1 MMVNQIYDFQR
12 HWELAERYK
21 AAGNSLLRLSDW
33 NNARDDV
40 CTPGRLIQ
48 DCQESSLQN
57 IELYTEST
65 RLEEICDS
73 AQASLIETYQLQIAE
88 WRKLH
93 FFGSATQA
101 IFATFF
107 CLHQIE
113 KLRAL
118 ILQPSYYPIPTI
130 SETLGFP
137 FTSLHI
143 VKRGIPH
150 LDLEQ
155 IKAVCRQNKINLI
168 LLTDPIYCV
177 GKRIPIMEL
186 SQFIDYCETNGIWL
200 VIDAAFGRMAW
211 HDEKKAWIDQEL
223 FNLFGQTRRVVFIDS
238 PAKRLFINGM
248 KLGIVFADDDLI
260 SRLRSYSDF
269 VIGNLAGIQAAFG
282 ERIFSPRYKDELQV
296 VCSENTRRAKQNFNL
311 LQRALADSCLYS
323 EMPEEGFHCL
333 IFDKEKINAGVDP
346 MRVVDSLLNVYGI
359 YALPTHDFFFS
370 SADAFGLRMNLMLA
384 PHRWQSQI
392 SRLAVMGLPA

>member
-1 MMVNQIYDFQR
+1 MTNRIYNFDH
-12 HWELAERYK
+12 HWALAERYK
-21 AAGNSLLRLSDW
+21 SAGNSLLRLSDW
-33 NNARDDV
+33 NNAREDV
-40 CTPGRLIQ
+40 CTPNKLIQ
-48 DCQESSLQN
+48 DCQESSRQN

-65 RLEEICDS
+65 KLAEICDC
-73 AQASLIETYQLQIAE
+73 AQTSLIETYQLQIAE

-107 CLHQIE
+107 CLNQIE

-118 ILQPSYYPIPTI
+118 VLQPSYYPIPII
-130 SETLGFP
+130 SDTLGFP

-143 VKRGIPH
+143 VKQGIPSI
-150 LDLEQ
+150 DLEQ
-155 IKAVCRQNKINLI
+155 VKAMCGQGKVNLI

-177 GKRIPIMEL
+177 GKRIPVAEL
-186 SQFIDYCETNGIWL
+186 LQLIDYCENNGIWL

-211 HDEKKAWIDQEL
+211 HDEKKTWIDQEL
-223 FNLFGQTRRVVFIDS
+223 FNLLGQTERVVFIDS

-248 KLGIVFADDDLI
+248 KLGIVFANDDLI
-260 SRLRSYSDF
+260 SRLRGYSDF
-269 VIGNLAGIQAAFG
+269 VIGNLAGVQAAFG
-282 ERIFSPRYKDELQV
+282 ERIFSPKYKDELQI

-311 LQRALADSCLYS
+311 LQRTLADTCLYS

-333 IFDKEKINAGVDP
+333 IFDKGKVNAGVDP
-346 MRVVDSLLNVYGI
+346 MRAVEILLNDYGI

-370 SADAFGLRMNLMLA
+370 SNDAFGLRMNLMLA

-392 SRLAVMGLPA
+392 ARLAVMGLPT